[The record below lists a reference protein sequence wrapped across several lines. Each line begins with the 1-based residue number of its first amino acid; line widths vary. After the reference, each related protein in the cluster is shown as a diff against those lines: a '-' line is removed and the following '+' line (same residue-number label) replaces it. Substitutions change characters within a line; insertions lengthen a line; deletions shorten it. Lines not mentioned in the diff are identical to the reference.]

1 MPVAKEA
8 GMKGTVVN
16 AVSILAGS
24 LVGLLLKSGIPERS
38 QKTIMQG
45 LGMAT
50 FIIGVQMAI
59 KSQNILIVILSIV
72 AGALVGETLKID
84 ARLESL
90 GDWLTAKVGT
100 RYGNVGEGFITASLV
115 YCVGAMA
122 IVGAI
127 QDGLTGDASTL
138 YAKSILD
145 GVLSIVLS
153 SSMGIGVAF
162 SILPIFIYQGGITL
176 LAGQIGSIFSESVI
190 REMTAVGGV
199 LILGIAM
206 IIMDIKKINV
216 ANLLPA
222 IPLAAVI
229 TLLW

>member
-1 MPVAKEA
+1 
-8 GMKGTVVN
+8 MKGTIVN
-16 AVSILAGS
+16 AMSIIGGSLAG
-24 LVGLLLKSGIPERS
+24 LLIKSGIPEKS
-38 QKTIMQG
+38 QQTIMQG
-45 LGMAT
+45 LGMTT

-59 KSQNILIVILSIV
+59 KSQNILIVILSV
-72 AGALVGETLKID
+72 VMGALVGEALAID
-84 ARLESL
+84 KNLQRL
-90 GDWLTAKVGT
+90 GDWLTSKVGT
-100 RYGNVGEGFITASLV
+100 RYGNVGEGFVTGSLI

-138 YAKSILD
+138 YAKSMLD
-145 GVLSIVLS
+145 GVMAVVLTAS
-153 SSMGIGVAF
+153 LGIGVGLSSI
-162 SILPIFIYQGGITL
+162 SILIYQGGITL
-176 LAGQIGSIFSESVI
+176 LAGQVGSVFSEAVI

-206 IIMDIKKINV
+206 IVMDIKKINV

-229 TLLW
+229 TILWA

>member
-1 MPVAKEA
+1 
-8 GMKGTVVN
+8 MKGTVVN
-16 AVSILAGS
+16 VVSILAGS
-24 LVGLLLKSGIPERS
+24 IVGLLIKSGIPEKS
-38 QKTIMQG
+38 QNTIMQG

-50 FIIGVQMAI
+50 FVIGVQMAI

-72 AGALVGETLKID
+72 SGALIGEALKID
-84 ARLESL
+84 ERLQCL
-90 GDWLTAKVGT
+90 GDWMTKKVGN

-145 GVLSIVLS
+145 GVLSIVLT
-153 SSMGIGVAF
+153 SSMGIGVALSSL
-162 SILPIFIYQGGITL
+162 SILVYQGGITL
-176 LAGQIGSIFSESVI
+176 LAGQISNVFSEAVV

-206 IIMDIKKINV
+206 IIMDVKKINV

-229 TLLW
+229 TILWP

>member
-1 MPVAKEA
+1 
-8 GMKGTVVN
+8 MKGTVVN
-16 AVSILAGS
+16 IVSILAGS
-24 LVGLLLKSGIPERS
+24 AVGLLIKSGIPEKS
-38 QKTIMQG
+38 QNTIMQG
-45 LGMAT
+45 LGMST

-72 AGALVGETLKID
+72 SGALVGETLKID
-84 ARLESL
+84 ERLQCF
-90 GDWLTAKVGT
+90 GDWLTKKVGS
-100 RYGNVGEGFITASLV
+100 RYGNVGEGFITASLI

-145 GVLSIVLS
+145 GVLSIVLT
-153 SSMGIGVAF
+153 SSMGIGVALSSV
-162 SILPIFIYQGGITL
+162 SILVYQGGITL
-176 LAGQIGSIFSESVI
+176 LAGQISGVFSEAVI

-206 IIMDIKKINV
+206 IIMDVKKINV

-229 TLLW
+229 TILWP

>member
-1 MPVAKEA
+1 
-8 GMKGTVVN
+8 MKGTVANV
-16 AVSILAGS
+16 VSILAGS
-24 LVGLLLKSGIPERS
+24 VVGLLIKSGIPEKS
-38 QKTIMQG
+38 QNTIMQG

-72 AGALVGETLKID
+72 SGALVGEALKID
-84 ARLESL
+84 ERLQCL
-90 GDWLTAKVGT
+90 GDWMTKKVGS
-100 RYGNVGEGFITASLV
+100 RYGNVGEGFITASLI

-122 IVGAI
+122 IVGSI

-145 GVLSIVLS
+145 GVLSIVLT
-153 SSMGIGVAF
+153 SSMGIGVALSSF
-162 SILPIFIYQGGITL
+162 SILVYQGGITL
-176 LAGQIGSIFSESVI
+176 LAGQISSVFSEAVV

-206 IIMDIKKINV
+206 IIMDVKKINV

-229 TLLW
+229 TILWA

>member
-1 MPVAKEA
+1 
-8 GMKGTVVN
+8 MKGTVVN
-16 AVSILAGS
+16 VVSILAGS
-24 LVGLLLKSGIPERS
+24 AVGLLIKSGIPEKS
-38 QKTIMQG
+38 QNTIMQG

-72 AGALVGETLKID
+72 TGALVGETLKID
-84 ARLESL
+84 KRLQCL
-90 GDWLTAKVGT
+90 GDWMTKKVGN

-127 QDGLTGDASTL
+127 QDGLTGDASIL

-145 GVLSIVLS
+145 GVLSIVLT
-153 SSMGIGVAF
+153 SSMGIGVALSSL
-162 SILPIFIYQGGITL
+162 SILVYQGGITL
-176 LAGQIGSIFSESVI
+176 LAGQISSVFSEAVV

-206 IIMDIKKINV
+206 IIMDVKKINV

-222 IPLAAVI
+222 IPLAAII
-229 TLLW
+229 TVLWP